1 MPRNGLAIAVVLALA
16 GVLPAMAAAR
26 TQDPALLDLSLDEL
40 LKIDVSAA
48 SFNASSL
55 RDATASITVFERQE
69 LERLG
74 FRHLH
79 EVLNWVPG
87 AYTSR
92 VATTGLENRTVL
104 RGNPGTAGGGLLAID
119 GQRVN
124 TMQTV
129 RAWGVVRD
137 FPLSMVERVEIIRGP
152 GGARFGGGPS
162 DEVVN
167 VVTRRGDGLVG
178 AMLSPEG
185 GRAAQVMTGASHGEW
200 RLDLRAT
207 QEEDETPGYEG
218 LFDRFGRVSESTESS
233 TTRTAILDLGRGSH
247 GLQVLHH
254 ESDIEGYY
262 GLNGSINPGDESQ
275 LAATWWRYSGKV
287 DLGDWRLEGFA
298 SALRQRYA
306 LSAVVGVVALPSVGG
321 PTTMIDLRQ
330 RGVLTHRNQSG
341 GLTLQRR
348 FGAHTLTFG
357 GETQSGR
364 TTQADLQANYTLV
377 PIFFPFGRFES
388 TGLRFVADGARDR
401 MSAAFV
407 EDDWRV
413 APDHRLVLGARYDD
427 YEQSGS
433 ALSPRAAWVW
443 TPGER
448 YTMKLLV
455 QEAFFAPSLGQLFL
469 QNNPVIAGAPDLKPT
484 QVRTT
489 ELLGRF
495 QSGDWL
501 LSGTYYHRDAKDGFV
516 VVPLNGITATTVNAG
531 RQHTEGVEGV
541 VLWTPSPQWRLR
553 LAGSTILED
562 RYRLPAS
569 IAEAPPG
576 QFVSHDTASLLVN
589 WLPVK
594 AWDTTVG
601 AHWRSREGFQAEA
614 NDPRVMLQVNWR
626 PSAALRLWLHADNL
640 FNARGVDIDVA
651 GGLGVDPRTGRV
663 ARELPL
669 PGREWQLGVEWA
681 FD

>member
-1 MPRNGLAIAVVLALA
+1 MPRNGLAIAIVLALA
-16 GVLPAMAAAR
+16 VMGPAMAAAR

-40 LKIDVSAA
+40 LEIDVSAA

-92 VATTGLENRTVL
+92 VAATGLENRTVL

-129 RAWGVVRD
+129 RAWGVVRN

-167 VVTRRGDGLVG
+167 VVTRRGDGLAGTSVS
-178 AMLSPEG
+178 ADG
-185 GRAAQVMTGASHGEW
+185 GHAALLLTGATQGEW
-200 RLDLRAT
+200 RLDLRAA
-207 QEEDETPGYEG
+207 EEAHEMPEYTG
-218 LFDRFGRVSESTESS
+218 LFDRYGRISESTESS

-254 ESDIEGYY
+254 ESAIEGYY

-306 LSAVVGVVALPSVGG
+306 LSAVVASERTG
-321 PTTMIDLRQ
+321 PFTSQDFRQ

-341 GLTLQRR
+341 GLTLQRS

-364 TTQADLQANYTLV
+364 ATQADLQANYTLG
-377 PIFFPFGRFES
+377 PLFFPLEGFES

-401 MSAAFV
+401 MTAAFV

-455 QEAFFAPSLGQLFL
+455 QEAFFAPTLGQLFL

-489 ELLGRF
+489 ELVGRY

-501 LSGTYYHRDAKDGFV
+501 LSGTYYHRDAEDGFV

-553 LAGSTILED
+553 LTGSTILED

-576 QFVSHDTASLLVN
+576 QFVSHETASLLVN
-589 WLPVK
+589 WLPVQT
-594 AWDTTVG
+594 WDTTVG
-601 AHWRSREGFQAEA
+601 AHWRSREGFQTEA

-651 GGLGVDPRTGRV
+651 GGLGVKPQTGRV
-663 ARELPL
+663 VRDLPL

>member
-1 MPRNGLAIAVVLALA
+1 MPQNGLAIAIVLALA
-16 GVLPAMAAAR
+16 VMGPAMAAAR

-55 RDATASITVFERQE
+55 RDATASITVLERQE

-92 VATTGLENRTVL
+92 VAATGLENRTVL

-124 TMQTV
+124 TMQSV

-178 AMLSPEG
+178 ASVSADG
-185 GRAAQVMTGASHGEW
+185 GHSALLMTGATHGDW

-207 QEEDETPGYEG
+207 QEAHEMPEYTG
-218 LFDRFGRVSESTESS
+218 LFDRYGRITRSTESAAD
-233 TTRTAILDLGRGSH
+233 RTAILDLTRGRH

-275 LAATWWRYSGKV
+275 LEATWWRYSGEV
-287 DLGDWRLEGFA
+287 DLGDWRLSGFA

-306 LSAVVGVVALPSVGG
+306 LSAVVAREGTG
-321 PTTMIDLRQ
+321 PFGPQDFRQ

-341 GLTLQRR
+341 GFTLQRR
-348 FGAHTLTFG
+348 FDAHTLTFG
-357 GETQSGR
+357 GETQSSR
-364 TTQADLQANYTLV
+364 TTQADLQANYTLG
-377 PIFFPFGRFES
+377 PLFLPLAGFES

-401 MSAAFV
+401 MTAAFI

-413 APDHRLVLGARYDD
+413 APEHRLVIGARYDD

-455 QEAFFAPSLGQLFL
+455 QEAFFAPTLGQLFL
-469 QNNPVIAGAPDLKPT
+469 QNNPVIAGSPELEPT
-484 QVRTT
+484 SVRTT
-489 ELLGRF
+489 ELIGRY

-516 VVPLNGITATTVNAG
+516 VVPLSGITATTVNAG
-531 RQHTEGVEGV
+531 RQHTEGVEAV
-541 VLWTPSPQWRLR
+541 VLWTPAPTWRLR
-553 LAGSTILED
+553 LAGSTIFED
-562 RYRLPAS
+562 RYVLPAS

-576 QFVSHDTASLLVN
+576 QFVSHDTASMVVN
-589 WLPVK
+589 WMPTSQWE
-594 AWDTTVG
+594 ASFG

-614 NDPRVMLQVNWR
+614 NDPRAMLQVNFR
-626 PSAALRLWLHADNL
+626 PSEALRLWLHVDNL
-640 FNARGVDIDVA
+640 FDARGVDIDVA
-651 GGLGVDPRTGRV
+651 GGLGIDPRTGRI
-663 ARELPL
+663 ARDLPL
-669 PGREWQLGVEWA
+669 PGREWQLGMEWA
-681 FD
+681 WR

>member
-1 MPRNGLAIAVVLALA
+1 MPRNGLAIALVLAIA
-16 GVLPAMAAAR
+16 GPSPAMAAPRA
-26 TQDPALLDLSLDEL
+26 QDPALLDLSLDEL

-48 SFNASSL
+48 SFNATSL
-55 RDATASITVFERQE
+55 REAAASVTVFERRE

-87 AYTSR
+87 AYSSR

-124 TMQTV
+124 TMQSV
-129 RAWGVVRD
+129 RAWGVVRH

-167 VVTRRGDGLVG
+167 VVTRRGDGLLEASVS
-178 AMLSPEG
+178 ADG
-185 GRAAQVMTGASHGEW
+185 GHSAQVITGADHGDW
-200 RLDLRAT
+200 RLDVRAAR
-207 QEEDETPGYEG
+207 EAHEIPEYEG
-218 LFDRFGRVSESTESS
+218 LFDRFGRVTRSTESS
-233 TTRTAILDLGRGSH
+233 TDRTAIVDLTRGAH
-247 GLQVLHH
+247 GLQVVHH
-254 ESDIEGYY
+254 ESDIEGFY
-262 GLNGSINPGDESQ
+262 GLSGSINPGDESQ
-275 LAATWWRYSGKV
+275 LEATWWRYHGKV
-287 DLGDWRLEGFA
+287 ELGDWRLEGFA

-306 LSAVVGVVALPSVGG
+306 LSAVVVREGSGPFVGQ
-321 PTTMIDLRQ
+321 DFRQ
-330 RGVLTHRNQSG
+330 RGLLTHRNQSA

-357 GETQSGR
+357 SETQSGR
-364 TTQADLQANYTLV
+364 TTQADLQANYTLGPV
-377 PIFFPFGRFES
+377 FLPLPGFES
-388 TGLRFVADGARDR
+388 TGLRFVAEGARDR
-401 MSAAFV
+401 MTAVFV

-413 APDHRLVLGARYDD
+413 ATAHRLVLGARYDHYD
-427 YEQSGS
+427 QGGA

-443 TPGER
+443 TPGDR

-455 QEAFFAPSLGQLFL
+455 QEAFFAPTLGQLFL
-469 QNNPVIAGAPDLKPT
+469 QNNPVIAGAPDLEPSR
-484 QVRTT
+484 VRTT
-489 ELLGRF
+489 EWVNRW

-516 VVPLNGITATTVNAG
+516 VVPFRGVTATTVNAG
-531 RQHTEGVEGV
+531 RQHTEGLEAV
-541 VLWTPSPQWRLR
+541 VLWTPSPTWRLR
-553 LAGSTILED
+553 ATGSTILED
-562 RYRLPAS
+562 RYQLPAR

-576 QFVSHDTASLLVN
+576 QFVSHDTASVLVN
-589 WLPVK
+589 WLPLP
-594 AWDTTVG
+594 AWDTTFG

-626 PSAALRLWLHADNL
+626 PTPALRVWLHADNL

-651 GGLGVDPRTGRV
+651 GGLGVDPATGRV
-663 ARELPL
+663 VRDLPL
-669 PGREWQLGVEWA
+669 PGREWQFGVEWA
-681 FD
+681 WR

>member
-1 MPRNGLAIAVVLALA
+1 M
-16 GVLPAMAAAR
+16 
-26 TQDPALLDLSLDEL
+26 
-40 LKIDVSAA
+40 
-48 SFNASSL
+48 
-55 RDATASITVFERQE
+55 
-69 LERLG
+69 
-74 FRHLH
+74 
-79 EVLNWVPG
+79 
-87 AYTSR
+87 
-92 VATTGLENRTVL
+92 
-104 RGNPGTAGGGLLAID
+104 
-119 GQRVN
+119 
-124 TMQTV
+124 

-178 AMLSPEG
+178 ASVSAEG
-185 GRAAQVMTGASHGEW
+185 GYSAILMTGAAHADW
-200 RLDLRAT
+200 RLDLRAS
-207 QEEDETPGYEG
+207 QETHDMPEYEG
-218 LFDRFGRVSESTESS
+218 LFDRFGRISRSTESS
-233 TTRTAILDLGRGSH
+233 NDRTAIVDLGNGRH

-275 LAATWWRYSGKV
+275 LTATWWRYSGKV

-306 LSAVVGVVALPSVGG
+306 LSAVVARERTG
-321 PTTMIDLRQ
+321 PFTSQDFRQ

-341 GLTLQRR
+341 GLTLQRS
-348 FGAHTLTFG
+348 FGAHTLTLG

-364 TTQADLQANYTLV
+364 TTQADLQANYTLG
-377 PIFFPFGRFES
+377 PLFFPLEGFES
-388 TGLRFVADGARDR
+388 TGLRFVADVARDR

-484 QVRTT
+484 TVRTT
-489 ELLGRF
+489 ELLGRY
-495 QSGDWL
+495 QAGDWL
-501 LSGTYYHRDAKDGFV
+501 LSGTYYHRDAEDGFV
-516 VVPLNGITATTVNAG
+516 VVPLNGITATTVNAS
-531 RQHTEGVEGV
+531 RQHTEGVEAV
-541 VLWTPSPQWRLR
+541 VLWTLSPQWRLR
-553 LAGSTILED
+553 LAGSTILDD

-576 QFVSHDTASLLVN
+576 QFVSHDTVSLLVN

-651 GGLGVDPRTGRV
+651 GGLGVNPRTGRI

-669 PGREWQLGVEWA
+669 PGREWQLGLEWA

>member
-1 MPRNGLAIAVVLALA
+1 MR
-16 GVLPAMAAAR
+16 
-26 TQDPALLDLSLDEL
+26 
-40 LKIDVSAA
+40 
-48 SFNASSL
+48 SS
-55 RDATASITVFERQE
+55 E
-69 LERLG
+69 
-74 FRHLH
+74 
-79 EVLNWVPG
+79 
-87 AYTSR
+87 
-92 VATTGLENRTVL
+92 
-104 RGNPGTAGGGLLAID
+104 GGL
-119 GQRVN
+119 
-124 TMQTV
+124 
-129 RAWGVVRD
+129 
-137 FPLSMVERVEIIRGP
+137 
-152 GGARFGGGPS
+152 
-162 DEVVN
+162 
-167 VVTRRGDGLVG
+167 
-178 AMLSPEG
+178 
-185 GRAAQVMTGASHGEW
+185 AAQVITGASHGEW
-200 RLDLRAT
+200 RLDLRAL
-207 QEEDETPGYEG
+207 QEEDEAPGYEG
-218 LFDRFGRVSESTESS
+218 LFDPFGRVSESTESS
-233 TTRTAILDLGRGSH
+233 MTRTAILDIGRGGH

-254 ESDIEGYY
+254 DSDIEGYY

-287 DLGDWRLEGFA
+287 DLGEWRLEGFA
-298 SALRQRYA
+298 SALRQRYV
-306 LSAVVGVVALPSVGG
+306 LSAVVARERTG
-321 PTTMIDLRQ
+321 PFTSQDFRQ

-341 GLTLQRR
+341 GLTLQRT

-364 TTQADLQANYTLV
+364 TTQADLQANYTLG
-377 PIFFPFGRFES
+377 PLFFPLEGFES

-407 EDDWRV
+407 EDDWRLT
-413 APDHRLVLGARYDD
+413 PEHRLVVGARYDD

-469 QNNPVIAGAPDLKPT
+469 QNNPVIAGSPGLKPT

-489 ELLGRF
+489 ELLGRY

-501 LSGTYYHRDAKDGFV
+501 LSGTYYHRDAEDGFV

-531 RQHTEGVEGV
+531 RQHTEGLEAV

-553 LAGSTILED
+553 LAGSTIFED

-589 WLPVK
+589 WLPVQ

-601 AHWRSREGFQAEA
+601 AHWRSREGFQTEA

-651 GGLGVDPRTGRV
+651 GGLGVNPRTGHV

-669 PGREWQLGVEWA
+669 PGREWQLGLEWA